1 MCALYINT
9 RIQQTAEKIASFEE
23 LPEGWHYGN
32 GSKPSHEAIRKA
44 VEINAELA
52 ASGFSK
58 TNAFPGIEGEI
69 QTTAYHGS
77 LYLEFTIGSDGKI
90 TYAFEYNN
98 DEIKYQSGLELYES
112 IEIIRSFRGILP
124 WVFSV
129 SFIKSTMTPIKEIS
143 QALPLNLPVM
153 EAEYQQLTKNAF
165 PKAESASAI
174 TLVNS
179 MKTFRAS
186 PPSFG
191 KSQPIDF
198 LTITGLLNA
207 PVRQVMPATTI

>member
-9 RIQQTAEKIASFEE
+9 RIQQTAEKIAGFEE
-23 LPEGWHYGN
+23 LPEGWHYGS
-32 GSKPSHEAIRKA
+32 GSRPSHKTIQKA
-44 VEINAELA
+44 LEINAELD

-77 LYLEFTIGSDGKI
+77 LYLEFTIGPDGKI

-98 DEIKYQSGLELYES
+98 NEIKYRSGLELDES
-112 IEIIRSFRGILP
+112 IEIIRSFRGLL
-124 WVFSV
+124 WVFSA
-129 SFIKSTMTPIKEIS
+129 SFIKSTTTPIKEIS
-143 QALPLNLPVM
+143 RALPLNLRVM
-153 EAEYQQLTKNAF
+153 EVEYQQLMKNVF

-179 MKTFRAS
+179 TKTFWAS
-186 PPSFG
+186 RPSFG

-198 LTITGLLNA
+198 LTITGSFNA
-207 PVRQVMPATTI
+207 PVRQVMPATSI